1 MQDATADVSDTA
13 DQQDHPLQAQLADQ
27 DYDEEGMFEGQP
39 LTILFDLNGVL
50 VTERG
55 DGGGGRLRREFNAR
69 PNVAELVRL
78 LPRFRLGVFSSATQ
92 ATVDRGLESVLEA
105 VWQAHG
111 QSKVAGFVCP
121 RTVQQLFP
129 IVYHRA
135 QTLPN
140 PQWRTRPGGKE
151 WDTVKPLDLN
161 GLDVTHTL
169 LVDNELD
176 KAYAGEEGSLV
187 IVPTWEGL
195 ADQGLSSWD
204 VLINGLLAI
213 PEDATDLRLHSNLLT
228 LGCSDTRLAPPPLP
242 SPSRPRASRTPHSR
256 HRVWIQRRLRLT
268 LQPLGSSPGSRT
280 ENERLKAAQAAAPG
294 GPAGHAAAAP
304 LPLPRPRPQTF
315 VDQGVE
321 TEHLEVIILLGLL
334 QRARPYCTAHL
345 RNAASQRRATA
356 DADLGKPVSLNRKHQ
371 KIPQSHVDQP
381 GVKWSTIKKFVKE
394 LGVSLHHH
402 LTLTTKSWEG
412 LLSSMTQSGKLKCY
426 AGPHVAGSMFEAI
439 SVPTL
444 EQATTA
450 VTTLQQKYAELLPP
464 TQGPA
469 RTGAAAASDPE
480 PDGRPSGSAPVQA
493 APGVPW
499 VASSWIP
506 RDAPTVQALAGLMEY
521 CTGLHLA
528 CGGREAEG
536 SGGHRPCALEL
547 SCKGGTGA
555 GGGPGAEAA
564 AAADARTR
572 MQLRGVAFYQHV
584 EVLVLMALL
593 RAAWRAQSLVAGGVK
608 ALGPGLQHF
617 LPASNEL
624 ALVLQAMATKGWVR
638 KPAPATSGKK
648 RFEAIHVPSVECARA
663 AIAAL
668 EQEHSNAIRTQTP
681 SLAHGQ
687 NTDPA
692 TQDEAD
698 RDARLDGEDGLLS
711 DIQQRLLH
719 AQHNPLLSA
728 VPTSAP
734 ASGAVER
741 SKRARRGQTDP
752 PGTEPPVSPEY
763 ETAKGVEVLTPA
775 PQRQPSSA
783 PLVNGHMLLS
793 QFFPAVAAP
802 DSGKPQQTTPAP
814 AKAVSLKRSRVLAG
828 AQPLNDNYRH
838 RHPRSAQPH
847 PDAHTEQPA
856 HLSALH
862 HEVASFALHASSSEL
877 ELQQLDIAMRA
888 VQTVVA
894 SIWPHARAVLFGSQ
908 ASGLSLPGSDL
919 DIVILG
925 VMEDLATPAE
935 GFRRGKSSALML
947 LKILGKQ
954 LRSAGITQNQELI
967 TAKVPIVKT
976 RLTLQHPLDSHH
988 STSSYSGQ
996 PGHRGTTSGRKFSF
1010 AADISMGVAN
1020 GVAAVY
1026 LYRDGHRDPPPS
1038 LHRAQSMN
1046 SPARCTTI
1054 APQCLPDHGLGGIS
1068 SYSLVQLAIAHLQCE
1083 GYDIASA
1090 LTATSVGENALK
1102 TPKRSHSHSK
1112 KAPAPGPAKP
1122 SAPDPGSSSKG
1133 VAIQGLEP
1141 ASVAYLRGVRASAS
1155 QQLQGSSC
1163 SDLGALL
1170 KSFCSRFGN
1179 VFDYRNEAVSVV
1191 GGGVVEKAGCWQQ
1204 SYKQALAVEDPQ
1216 QEGKDIG
1223 AGSYNIGFVQQL
1235 FSSSLDALMSS
1246 EAKATSAS
1254 HPDPQHPSHARAA
1267 AGGPTD
1273 GAGAPHGGIQ
1283 DADEDDTWR
1292 SVQEDGTHGS
1302 LPSTS
1307 AAAAAAEEH
1316 HGVGYDSGG
1325 GRAGF
1330 APLSVGAYRILAAV
1344 LDVGAALG
1352 HQPVAKAKPPSWPDW
1367 GGGGSSGGG
1376 PAGGGGGSGRGEQ
1389 SYNGEARQAKH
1400 QRRSSSESRQQGT
1413 PDHHNQQQQQRRQQ
1427 QQQQQHDHH
1436 SHHRRDSYPHSDGG
1450 GGGGSRQQ
1458 EHEHRRTKR
1467 QRKGDTD
1474 RSLEAAAGASRSNS
1488 HATAGP
1494 ASGKEAAGKQRRAKQ
1509 RESTSSPGNRKQVDG
1524 KSPKK
1529 ILKQKKKKVRAS
1541 HEPKAKSRG
1550 GWSAD

>member
-242 SPSRPRASRTPHSR
+242 SPSPPRKPNPTQPPPRLDPAAPAPDATASGQQPWFPESGSNVASWTA
-256 HRVWIQRRLRLT
+256 VMDLCTELTGRRRA
-268 LQPLGSSPGSRT
+268 

-608 ALGPGLQHF
+608 GAAEASPGDF
-617 LPASNEL
+617 
-624 ALVLQAMATKGWVR
+624 V
-638 KPAPATSGKK
+638 
-648 RFEAIHVPSVECARA
+648 
-663 AIAAL
+663 
-668 EQEHSNAIRTQTP
+668 
-681 SLAHGQ
+681 
-687 NTDPA
+687 
-692 TQDEAD
+692 
-698 RDARLDGEDGLLS
+698 
-711 DIQQRLLH
+711 
-719 AQHNPLLSA
+719 
-728 VPTSAP
+728 
-734 ASGAVER
+734 
-741 SKRARRGQTDP
+741 
-752 PGTEPPVSPEY
+752 
-763 ETAKGVEVLTPA
+763 GV
-775 PQRQPSSA
+775 
-783 PLVNGHMLLS
+783 
-793 QFFPAVAAP
+793 
-802 DSGKPQQTTPAP
+802 
-814 AKAVSLKRSRVLAG
+814 
-828 AQPLNDNYRH
+828 
-838 RHPRSAQPH
+838 
-847 PDAHTEQPA
+847 
-856 HLSALH
+856 
-862 HEVASFALHASSSEL
+862 
-877 ELQQLDIAMRA
+877 
-888 VQTVVA
+888 
-894 SIWPHARAVLFGSQ
+894 
-908 ASGLSLPGSDL
+908 
-919 DIVILG
+919 
-925 VMEDLATPAE
+925 
-935 GFRRGKSSALML
+935 
-947 LKILGKQ
+947 
-954 LRSAGITQNQELI
+954 
-967 TAKVPIVKT
+967 
-976 RLTLQHPLDSHH
+976 
-988 STSSYSGQ
+988 
-996 PGHRGTTSGRKFSF
+996 KFSKLESQVKVQ
-1010 AADISMGVAN
+1010 AWA
-1020 GVAAVY
+1020 
-1026 LYRDGHRDPPPS
+1026 GH
-1038 LHRAQSMN
+1038 
-1046 SPARCTTI
+1046 TF
-1054 APQCLPDHGLGGIS
+1054 
-1068 SYSLVQLAIAHLQCE
+1068 
-1083 GYDIASA
+1083 
-1090 LTATSVGENALK
+1090 
-1102 TPKRSHSHSK
+1102 
-1112 KAPAPGPAKP
+1112 
-1122 SAPDPGSSSKG
+1122 
-1133 VAIQGLEP
+1133 
-1141 ASVAYLRGVRASAS
+1141 
-1155 QQLQGSSC
+1155 
-1163 SDLGALL
+1163 SD
-1170 KSFCSRFGN
+1170 K
-1179 VFDYRNEAVSVV
+1179 
-1191 GGGVVEKAGCWQQ
+1191 
-1204 SYKQALAVEDPQ
+1204 
-1216 QEGKDIG
+1216 
-1223 AGSYNIGFVQQL
+1223 
-1235 FSSSLDALMSS
+1235 
-1246 EAKATSAS
+1246 
-1254 HPDPQHPSHARAA
+1254 
-1267 AGGPTD
+1267 
-1273 GAGAPHGGIQ
+1273 
-1283 DADEDDTWR
+1283 
-1292 SVQEDGTHGS
+1292 
-1302 LPSTS
+1302 
-1307 AAAAAAEEH
+1307 
-1316 HGVGYDSGG
+1316 
-1325 GRAGF
+1325 
-1330 APLSVGAYRILAAV
+1330 
-1344 LDVGAALG
+1344 
-1352 HQPVAKAKPPSWPDW
+1352 
-1367 GGGGSSGGG
+1367 
-1376 PAGGGGGSGRGEQ
+1376 
-1389 SYNGEARQAKH
+1389 
-1400 QRRSSSESRQQGT
+1400 
-1413 PDHHNQQQQQRRQQ
+1413 
-1427 QQQQQHDHH
+1427 
-1436 SHHRRDSYPHSDGG
+1436 
-1450 GGGGSRQQ
+1450 
-1458 EHEHRRTKR
+1458 
-1467 QRKGDTD
+1467 
-1474 RSLEAAAGASRSNS
+1474 
-1488 HATAGP
+1488 
-1494 ASGKEAAGKQRRAKQ
+1494 
-1509 RESTSSPGNRKQVDG
+1509 
-1524 KSPKK
+1524 
-1529 ILKQKKKKVRAS
+1529 
-1541 HEPKAKSRG
+1541 
-1550 GWSAD
+1550 